1 MNFIVAADENMGI
14 GKNGGLLAHI
24 PDDLKYFKAKT
35 LGGVIVLGRKTL
47 ESFPGGKP
55 LPGRINIVFTRD
67 KEYKPEGVVTVNGVD
82 GLMEELKSYPDKEV
96 FVAGGAEIYKLLM
109 PYCDRAYI
117 THIYK
122 NFDADTYLEFN
133 ADKWTKVSEEPM
145 EYNGLRYGFAVYER
159 K

>member
-14 GKNGGLLAHI
+14 GKNGGLLTHI

-35 LGGVIVLGRKTL
+35 TDGVIVLGRKTL

-55 LPGRINIVFTRD
+55 LPGRVNIVFTRD
-67 KEYKPEGVVTVNGVD
+67 KEYKPEGVITVNGVA
-82 GLMEELKSYPDKEV
+82 GLMEELKNYPDKEV

-122 NFDADTYLEFN
+122 TFDADTYLELKT
-133 ADKWTKVSEEPM
+133 DEWTKVSEEAK
-145 EYNGLRYGFAVYER
+145 EYNGLRYGFAVYKR